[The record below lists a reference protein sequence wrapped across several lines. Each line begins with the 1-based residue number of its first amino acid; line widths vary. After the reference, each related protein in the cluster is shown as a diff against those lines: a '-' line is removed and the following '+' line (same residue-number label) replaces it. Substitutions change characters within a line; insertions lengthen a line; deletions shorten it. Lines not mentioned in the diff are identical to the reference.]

1 MRWELMGVEASESEI
16 EALDGG
22 MTYRACLPSMEGEAP
37 VLSEPPGY
45 GYLWSPGKG
54 LLLELVENG
63 LGGSDA
69 VLYEGA
75 TVGAAAA
82 MGPSW
87 TEDAAAGGLHGE
99 RLGGQA
105 ALDALLAGR
114 LRDGWLVAWPDLP
127 VGRGPGGRLA
137 DALRAGSA
145 MLALEAAARREG
157 MEDGEW
163 ALRPPSA
170 AGRWA
175 VLAPQ
180 DVPAFRRPGLT
191 ERIRAIWRLPEEA
204 RPQACAAFIAP
215 APLASGWE
223 LLAQRPGD
231 LWDEANSLEGTVE
244 DPRAAR
250 ELMGAFLRG
259 DRGETLCWRSVLGI
273 PEGNDDLEP
282 EEHPAALASAR
293 LPAPGWRGGGGLF
306 QGALEAGDTLYCPEL
321 GLMVDFENPSGRPL
335 LALGECPSAPEM
347 LTNVALRSVRP
358 REVLE
363 SRLNAGGDWEAYD
376 VARADRADLVLD
388 DLLGSLPATAL
399 ALAAMVDD
407 PGARWAR
414 GTDEIVRA
422 CREHLATR
430 DPECD
435 PEVVLAVSDGAAP
448 GMGVQRAVLR
458 VPWRDPDDYVATDDY
473 DPEAKTWFTKRGY
486 FCTADAAAEALF
498 GDPLPPSVRDAL
510 DLRREEHI
518 AYLVADTESRWDS
531 TERYWKQEN
540 KEGGETHLAHPGDDH
555 GYNVRCIHPEGRRP
569 WEPAAYPAILS
580 WSARYVSPDG
590 TIRKREFYIVTPA
603 YDPTTR
609 RWPHGASWT
618 GSEFFD
624 RLYSDGGLPGAWE
637 AYRELRDAAAAGS
650 GGADSSYRVAR
661 DGAGPMLIRAWKPD
675 HTPDGEYLVEFKRVA
690 PAPARADLDYGLY
703 SCRADRAVRGCRDT
717 AEAAARADRWGG
729 SAIPNDIG
737 SLLRFGLLGHNP
749 SRVVADLDKEV
760 GAWCEAHRRPD
771 GELEDGA
778 AERLAPLLDLE
789 EEALRSCERSAGLR
803 APEPPSLA
811 ESARAALAAAASQ
824 PAWSRCERARGI
836 TALVVK

>member
-1 MRWELMGVEASESEI
+1 MRWELMGVEASEIEI
-16 EALDGG
+16 ENLDWRT
-22 MTYRACLPSMEGEAP
+22 TYRACLPSMEGEVP
-37 VLSEPPGY
+37 DLSEPPGY
-45 GYLWSPGKG
+45 GYLWNPSEG
-54 LLLELVENG
+54 LMVELVENDA
-63 LGGSDA
+63 GGSDA
-69 VLYEGA
+69 LLFRGA
-75 TVGAAAA
+75 TPDAAAA
-82 MGPSW
+82 MGCPW
-87 TEDAAAGGLHGE
+87 MEAAVE
-99 RLGGQA
+99 RLDAERLDDQA
-105 ALDALLAGR
+105 ALDALLSGR
-114 LRDGWLVAWPDLP
+114 LHDGWLVAWPD
-127 VGRGPGGRLA
+127 VDGERGPGAHLA
-137 DALRAGSA
+137 NALNAGEA
-145 MLALEAAARREG
+145 MLTLEDAARVAG
-157 MEDGEW
+157 MEEGEW
-163 ALRPPSA
+163 ALHPPASA
-170 AGRWA
+170 RHV
-175 VLAPQ
+175 VLPSD
-180 DVPAFRRPGLT
+180 DVPVFKREPL
-191 ERIRAIWRLPEEA
+191 RAALSGIPSSSWYGWSVPA
-204 RPQACAAFIAP
+204 YSAGFIAVQGS
-215 APLASGWE
+215 SGCE
-223 LLAQRPGD
+223 LLGKCVIPSRRG
-231 LWDEANSLEGTVE
+231 WFGTLRQVVG

-250 ELMGAFLRG
+250 ELMDAYLHGQDA
-259 DRGETLCWRSVLGI
+259 EAECWKFIAGRRELQ
-273 PEGNDDLEP
+273 L
-282 EEHPAALASAR
+282 HALARQVPPPSQ
-293 LPAPGWRGGGGLF
+293 GGGLF
-306 QGALEAGDTLYCPEL
+306 QEALEAGDTLYSADL
-321 GLMVDFENPSGRPL
+321 GLMVDFANPSGRPL

-347 LTNVALRSVRP
+347 LTDVALRLISP
-358 REVLE
+358 HNVLE
-363 SRLNAGGDWEAYD
+363 SRVRAGGDWYAYD
-376 VARADRADLVLD
+376 VVRDGNADLVLD
-388 DLLGSLPATAL
+388 DLPGSLPATSA

-458 VPWRDPDDYVATDDY
+458 VPWHDPDDYVATDDY

-510 DLRREEHI
+510 DLRREEHT

-603 YDPTTR
+603 YDPTSR